1 MQDEMKKGPDAGGRD
16 SSEAVEAAERFFSRL
31 QQSGNLPP
39 ELSPVAAATAVLCTL
54 SLRLAGSVARDHLIQ
69 ALPTS
74 LRTLFTRCVGYRRDD
89 PVSMDLPGFLGR
101 VAEHLDVSESDARR
115 IALTVF
121 ASIQD
126 ELRAAQ
132 VVEVAGQLP
141 NDLRTLWPSHP
152 RAA

>member
-1 MQDEMKKGPDAGGRD
+1 
-16 SSEAVEAAERFFSRL
+16 
-31 QQSGNLPP
+31 
-39 ELSPVAAATAVLCTL
+39 
-54 SLRLAGSVARDHLIQ
+54 
-69 ALPTS
+69 
-74 LRTLFTRCVGYRRDD
+74 
-89 PVSMDLPGFLGR
+89 MDLPGFLGR
-101 VAEHLDVSESDARR
+101 GVAEHLDVSESDAQG